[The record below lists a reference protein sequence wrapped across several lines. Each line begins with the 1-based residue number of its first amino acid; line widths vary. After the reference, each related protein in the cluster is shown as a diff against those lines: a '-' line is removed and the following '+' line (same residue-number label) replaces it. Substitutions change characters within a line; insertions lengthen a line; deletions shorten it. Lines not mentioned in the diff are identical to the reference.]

1 MTRPAPDRLSQ
12 AVFLDRDGTIMRDV
26 EYCSDPKQVEIFSG
40 VAEALVRL
48 KQNGDKLIIISN
60 QSGIGRGYFS
70 DEQFRSVQDAIDR
83 KLAPAVID
91 AVYYCPDKPEGRS
104 TRRKPSPEMVF
115 EAQRDHGIDLSRS
128 FFVGDKAIDIQC
140 GRNAGVRTI
149 LVQTGYGL
157 QEDDTGADLVAR
169 DFTHATDII
178 LEQVK

>member
-1 MTRPAPDRLSQ
+1 MTRPAPDRLSP
-12 AVFLDRDGTIMRDV
+12 AVFLDLDGTIMRDV
-26 EYCSDPKQVEIFSG
+26 GYCSDPKQVEIFSG
-40 VAEALVRL
+40 VPEALVRL
-48 KQNGDKLIIISN
+48 KQNGYKLIIISN

-70 DEQFRSVQDAIDR
+70 EEQFRFVQDAIAR
-83 KLAPAVID
+83 KLTPAVID
-91 AVYYCPDKPEGRS
+91 AIYYCPDKPGGRS

-157 QEDDTGADLVAR
+157 QEEDIGTELIAH
-169 DFTHATDII
+169 DFTEITDII
-178 LEQVK
+178 LETLK

>member
-1 MTRPAPDRLSQ
+1 MTRPAPDQLSP

-40 VAEALVRL
+40 VPEALVRL
-48 KQNGDKLIIISN
+48 KQNGYKLIIISN

-70 DEQFRSVQDAIDR
+70 EEQFRSVQDAVGR

-91 AVYYCPDKPEGRS
+91 AVYYCRDKPDGS
-104 TRRKPSPEMVF
+104 SIRRKPSPAMVF
-115 EAQRDHGIDLSRS
+115 EAQRDHGIDLIRS

-157 QEDDTGADLVAR
+157 HEENTGADWVAC
-169 DFTHATDII
+169 DFTEATDII
-178 LEQVK
+178 LEQLK

>member
-1 MTRPAPDRLSQ
+1 MTRPAPDQLSP

-40 VAEALVRL
+40 VPEALVRL
-48 KQNGDKLIIISN
+48 KQNGYKLVIISN
-60 QSGIGRGYFS
+60 QSGIGRGYFTE
-70 DEQFRSVQDAIDR
+70 EQFRSVQDAVDR
-83 KLAPAVID
+83 KLVPAVID
-91 AVYYCPDKPEGRS
+91 AVYYCPDQPDGTS

-157 QEDDTGADLVAR
+157 QEEDTGAELVAR
-169 DFTHATDII
+169 DFTEATDII
-178 LEQVK
+178 LEQLK

>member
-1 MTRPAPDRLSQ
+1 MTRPAPDRLSP

-40 VAEALVRL
+40 VPEALVRL
-48 KQNGDKLIIISN
+48 KQNGYKLIIISN

-91 AVYYCPDKPEGRS
+91 AVYYCPEKPEGRS

-157 QEDDTGADLVAR
+157 QEEDTGAELVVR

>member
-1 MTRPAPDRLSQ
+1 MTRPAPDRLSP

-26 EYCSDPKQVEIFSG
+26 GYCSDPEQVEIFGG
-40 VAEALVRL
+40 VPEALVRL
-48 KQNGDKLIIISN
+48 KQNGYKLIIISN

-70 DEQFRSVQDAIDR
+70 EEQFCFVQDAIAR

-91 AVYYCPDKPEGRS
+91 AVYYCPDKPGGRS

-149 LVQTGYGL
+149 LVQTGHGL
-157 QEDDTGADLVAR
+157 QQENTGAELVAR
-169 DFTHATDII
+169 DFTEATDII
-178 LEQVK
+178 LEQLK